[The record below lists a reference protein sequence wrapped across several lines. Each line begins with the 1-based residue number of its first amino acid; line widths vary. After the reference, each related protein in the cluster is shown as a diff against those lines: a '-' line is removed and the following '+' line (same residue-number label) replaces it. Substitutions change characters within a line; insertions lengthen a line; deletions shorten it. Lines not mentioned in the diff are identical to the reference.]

1 MEGVTIAVFWLAY
14 VFSFHIILVNLG
26 IYLGLMVPY
35 LKYRA
40 KKMGDNG
47 LLRVSKNLM
56 KFYAATYAL
65 AGVFAT
71 AFTVF
76 LLSFYP
82 FFLGLAGNIALAPF
96 AIAILMIVLHFFSIS
111 SYYYGWDRFKE
122 STHNF
127 IGILLAISALLIP
140 LGFRSVFAFLN
151 TPVGLYFDVTS
162 EGIVPRLD
170 LTEALT
176 NPTLYPLYLKSLV
189 AAITV
194 GALATGGY
202 AAVKYFKAEDEE
214 YKNALKLYTQK
225 TVTIGLIGLIIMFF
239 LGLWYTLSL
248 RGVEYK
254 FNNIFAP
261 LGWSVG
267 GGSAEFNVSWL
278 FVLKMIFYIAQLVL
292 VFQVYQ
298 AIKKA
303 GFVNRG
309 GANKLLYAGL
319 LGIATIAL
327 GELLNAF
334 SQYPYFVADVQSP
347 PVEIPPQAAPYL
359 LNVLNLAN
367 VNKLAT
373 LTGVQLLTVGFM
385 VFLSLSAVWFLYVIF
400 KEFEKEV

>member
-1 MEGVTIAVFWLAY
+1 
-14 VFSFHIILVNLG
+14 
-26 IYLGLMVPY
+26 
-35 LKYRA
+35 
-40 KKMGDNG
+40 
-47 LLRVSKNLM
+47 
-56 KFYAATYAL
+56 
-65 AGVFAT
+65 
-71 AFTVF
+71 
-76 LLSFYP
+76 
-82 FFLGLAGNIALAPF
+82 
-96 AIAILMIVLHFFSIS
+96 MIVLHFFSIS

-122 STHNF
+122 STHNL

-151 TPVGLYFDVTS
+151 TPVGLYFDITS
-162 EGIVPRLD
+162 EGIIPRLD

-189 AAITV
+189 ASITV

-202 AAVKYFKAEDEE
+202 AAVKYFKAKDEE

-254 FNNIFAP
+254 FNNIFAT

-278 FVLKMIFYIAQLVL
+278 FVLKMIFYIAQIVL

-309 GANKLLYAGL
+309 GANKLLFAGL
-319 LGIATIAL
+319 LGMATIAL

-334 SQYPYFVADVQSP
+334 SQYPYFIADVQSP
-347 PVEIPPQAAPYL
+347 PVEIPPQIAPYL

-367 VNKLAT
+367 VNRLAT
-373 LTGVQLLTVGFM
+373 LTEVQLLTVAFM
-385 VFLSLSAVWFLYVIF
+385 IFLSLSAVWFLYVIL